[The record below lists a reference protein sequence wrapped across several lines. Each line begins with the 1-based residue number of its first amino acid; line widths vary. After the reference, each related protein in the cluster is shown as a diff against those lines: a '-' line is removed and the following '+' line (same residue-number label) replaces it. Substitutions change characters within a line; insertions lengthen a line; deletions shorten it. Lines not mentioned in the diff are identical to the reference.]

1 MAEKKKES
9 KTQYNSLSD
18 ILKRDKLGENS
29 EAENITKEITQSFYR
44 PGGAVADM
52 KISEAIAEFMNE
64 NYPEFG
70 EKSLS
75 FPEHAVDYGL
85 STQALVLTDR
95 ELDEVALPLDSK
107 EKDKLKVFMKTQ
119 VKKGAVSEIEVF
131 NWAKK
136 CEDKLLMAIFWSF
149 EQSNL
154 QKLLGT
160 KQENQELDVIVLLA
174 KQRKCI
180 IIEVKSDHSGKVPSN
195 ALTTLKQSK
204 IFTNNL
210 FNILGIKESENWE
223 YIPLV
228 ALPNVES
235 RDKLDKEYRTV
246 YHKELD
252 HILTKAEL
260 KTDLL
265 QVIHLKEN
273 EYKDVS
279 SYKTILSFLAASYH
293 ANAVKKDGIGVL
305 QFDVKNLVLE
315 ASSKLVGPPQIQA
328 GFEAVEK
335 MEDNVTLSDLKNQP
349 LAGFKG
355 LMFWNKKQVEILMK
369 MDKHEE
375 EGTPCIIGGVWGTG
389 KTLLLAYKAIKL
401 SSENKKVVFISNLDS
416 KWNKVITKNLVFEE
430 KVRMNF
436 KLNTNIS
443 FLTMKDIVNDSEEQ
457 NPNSDSILLQFIRK
471 LVENGSHHVIIDEL
485 DVESEPLLLAELQ
498 AIPLG
503 ACSLTVAL
511 RGDTL
516 NSELMEGRATV
527 LKKIMRMSTLV
538 SSPIMNGNL
547 RFMIAP
553 HQECARYVFK
563 DSTVQHTV
571 LGFAPDVTIASS
583 TDELICNLL
592 KDALPKVFR
601 HPAVVILIQC
611 EVLNIKAVVEVIRA
625 NTIKQT
631 LAFTGDTSEL
641 KELRAFLKDP
651 SGFLVTTPELFGGME
666 ATSVIALLGT
676 GFTLDS
682 IYDSLNSL
690 VRATTSLIVLKLHD
704 TKK

>member
-1 MAEKKKES
+1 M
-9 KTQYNSLSD
+9 
-18 ILKRDKLGENS
+18 
-29 EAENITKEITQSFYR
+29 
-44 PGGAVADM
+44 M
-52 KISEAIAEFMNE
+52 ISEAIAEFMNE

-107 EKDKLKVFMKTQ
+107 EKDKLKVFINTQ

-328 GFEAVEK
+328 GFEAREK

-369 MDKHEE
+369 MDKHEV
-375 EGTPCIIGGVWGTG
+375 EGTPCIIAGVWGTG

-401 SSENKKVVFISNLDS
+401 SRENKKVVFISNLDS
-416 KWNKVITKNLVFEE
+416 EENKVITQNFIFEE
-430 KVRMNF
+430 KIRMDFESNA
-436 KLNTNIS
+436 NIS
-443 FLTMKDIVNDSEEQ
+443 FFTMKDIIKDLEDLEEQ
-457 NPNSDSILLQFIRK
+457 SLSSESTLLQYIRK
-471 LVENGSHHVIIDEL
+471 LVMIGYYHIIIDEL
-485 DVESEPLLLAELQ
+485 YVTFNKYSLLAELKKIQ
-498 AIPLG
+498 LG
-503 ACSLTVAL
+503 TCSLTVAI
-511 RGDTL
+511 RGDPTSVDL
-516 NSELMEGRATV
+516 ASEGREKGRTMM
-527 LKKIMRMSTLV
+527 LKKVMRMSTQVYETVTNWKYNSAFDQTAASIL
-538 SSPIMNGNL
+538 PQN
-547 RFMIAP
+547 
-553 HQECARYVFK
+553 
-563 DSTVQHTV
+563 STVQHTV
-571 LGFAPDVTIASS
+571 LGCKP
-583 TDELICNLL
+583 ELIEVLNRAELFIIGL
-592 KDALPKVFR
+592 QKAVPKVSS
-601 HPAVVILIQC
+601 HPAVVILTPYDF
-611 EVLNIKAVVEVIRA
+611 EIKAVVKVIRA
-625 NTIKQT
+625 NTTKQI
-631 LAFTGDTSEL
+631 LEFTGATSEL
-641 KELRAFLKDP
+641 EALRAFLRNP
-651 SGFLVTTPELFGGME
+651 SGFLVTTQELFSGME
-666 ATSVIALLGT
+666 ATSVIVL
-676 GFTLDS
+676 
-682 IYDSLNSL
+682 LNSSL
-690 VRATTSLIVLKLHD
+690 YNSYNETDVNGLYRATTSLIYVY
-704 TKK
+704 TQG